1 SGATSIAGRIGS
13 GLLADRLGAK
23 TALVAMLTL
32 QALTL
37 TTYLAAQQPSALFG
51 VALVFGLAYGGAMPL
66 YALVTREYFGE
77 RVIGT
82 AFGGVFFVSCIGMGL
97 GADAGGLVFD
107 LLRLGLSPLAP
118 TP

>member
-1 SGATSIAGRIGS
+1 
-13 GLLADRLGAK
+13 
-23 TALVAMLTL
+23 TL

-37 TTYLAAQQPSALFG
+37 STYLAAQEPDALFA

-97 GADAGGLVFD
+97 GAYAGGLVFD
-107 LLRLGLSPLAP
+107 WLGSYWTLYVASTLVGAAAVVAALALQAP
-118 TP
+118 QPIRALAGASE